1 MKAIDYIR
9 REIESVLLEAIS
21 QFPAVAVTG
30 SRQSGKSTLL
40 RQVLSSWSYVT
51 LDDPLVR
58 QQAIRDPQMLL
69 DTVGEPLIIDEFQY
83 APDLLHYLKM
93 RIDQDRALKGRF
105 VLTGSQQFQATK
117 GLSESLA
124 GRIALLELT
133 PFSLFEIQHSISFP
147 DSCDLFVTNSLRG
160 MYPELVADQTM
171 DASLWC
177 ASYLQTYIDRDI
189 RALYDIGNLRDF
201 ERVLQLLAAHCSQQL
216 NLSSISRDVGVA
228 VNTVK
233 KWVSILESC
242 GMIYLLPAYSRNLG
256 LRVVKAPKVYFVD
269 SGLVCYLT
277 GLRDR
282 KHLMEGPMAGALFE
296 NLCVQEAL
304 KSSLSSGRVPRMSYL
319 RTQNGLEID
328 LIIESANGTLIPFE
342 FKLSRTPK
350 ISMTQPLERFVTE
363 LEPDSSRAGAL
374 VCLTEADI
382 QLTRNVHAMSLN
394 RFVDRLRTL
403 EEES

>member
-1 MKAIDYIR
+1 MKAKNYIH
-9 REIESVLLEAIS
+9 RELEPVLLEAIG
-21 QFPAVAVTG
+21 QFSAVAVTG
-30 SRQSGKSTLL
+30 ARQSGKSTLL
-40 RQVLSSWSYVT
+40 RRVLSDWSYVT

-58 QQAIRDPQMLL
+58 QQAINDPQLLL
-69 DTVGEPLIIDEFQY
+69 DTVGEPVIIDEFQY
-83 APDLLHYLKM
+83 VPELLHYLKM
-93 RIDQDRALKGRF
+93 RIDNDRALKGRF
-105 VLTGSQQFQATK
+105 VLTGSQQFLATK

-124 GRIALLELT
+124 GRIALLELA
-133 PFSLFEIQHSISFP
+133 PFSLFEVQRSISFP
-147 DSCDLFVTNSLRG
+147 DSCDLFATNSLRG
-160 MYPELVADQTM
+160 TYPELVVDQAM
-171 DASLWC
+171 DAGRWV

-228 VNTVK
+228 VNTIK

-242 GMIYLLPAYSRNLG
+242 GLIYLLPAYSRNLG

-277 GLRDR
+277 GLQDR

-304 KSSLSSGRVPRMSYL
+304 KSFLSRGRMPRMSYL

-328 LIIESANGTLIPFE
+328 LIMESENGKLIPFE

-350 ISMTQPLERFVTE
+350 VSMTKPLERFVTE
-363 LEPDSSRAGAL
+363 LEPDSSGAGAV
-374 VCLTEADI
+374 VCLAEADI
-382 QLTRNVHAMSLN
+382 QLTRNVRALSLN
-394 RFVDRLRTL
+394 RFVSQLRAM
-403 EEES
+403 ESEL